1 MEVLTNS
8 GWTAALS
15 IDSILLQ
22 VRLALSDEERP
33 ARLIKGQTGGH
44 SRYAQQYGTGEAM
57 AAYRRACRNHGW
69 LVPEGFDSFE
79 A

>member
-33 ARLIKGQTGGH
+33 ARLSKGQTGGFGR
-44 SRYAQQYGTGEAM
+44 SAKQYGMGEAM
-57 AAYRRACRNHGW
+57 AAYRRACLNHGW
-69 LVPEGFDSFE
+69 LVPDGFDSFG